1 MPKLTKIT
9 SIAAAAALLALAGGA
24 QAGFGDLTPNTG
36 NTTAPSNWR
45 FAPGQV
51 FDGVAGAL
59 DGVARLSFTTSA
71 GSYGCSGSLLAGG
84 QYVLTAGHCADDFT
98 SMKVEFGAFGGAAL
112 QTRTVA
118 VSDVTLH
125 PLWKGFDA
133 SADAGSDLAIMK
145 LSAPITTIKGYQLST
160 TNDVGK
166 QFLMAGYGTSG
177 TATSSS
183 APSWTDGAY
192 GHYGYNTVDVDS
204 KSFNRATDKVVAGW
218 GYNEAYY
225 TGTTYMSDFDS
236 GTAANNTLGRIAG
249 ATGNEWVSSTGLGAK
264 EALIAGG
271 DSGGGDFVLVNGA
284 YQLSAVHSWGWQG
297 NASNKQ
303 GACDFFGLTG
313 CDTKMNNGSSYGDL
327 SGSTAVFDQTAW
339 INAVTGVTAVPE
351 PASYALMALGLFA
364 VGAVARRRKA

>member
-1 MPKLTKIT
+1 MAKHSKFT

-24 QAGFGDLTPNTG
+24 QAGGAQTPDTG
-36 NTTAPSNWR
+36 NTSSPSNWR

-59 DGVARLSFTTSA
+59 DGVARLSFTTA
-71 GSYGCSGSLLAGG
+71 GGGSYGCSGSLLAGG

-98 SMKVEFGAFGGAAL
+98 SMKVEFGAFGGAAQ

-118 VSDVTLH
+118 VSDASLH
-125 PLWKGFDA
+125 PLWKGFNA
-133 SADAGSDLAIMK
+133 SADAGSDMAILK
-145 LSAPITTIKGYQLST
+145 LSAPVTTIKGYQLST

-177 TATSSS
+177 TATSNSG
-183 APSWTDGAY
+183 PSWNDGSY

-204 KSFNRATDKVVAGW
+204 KTFNRAIDQNVAGW
-218 GYNEAYY
+218 GFSEAYY

-236 GTAANNTLGRIAG
+236 GSVANNTLGRLAG
-249 ATGNEWVSSTGLGAK
+249 VTGNQWTSSTGLGTK

-271 DSGGGDFVLVNGA
+271 DSGGGDFVLVNGE

-297 NASNKQ
+297 NAANGTD
-303 GACDFFGLTG
+303 GACDVFKLTL
-313 CDTKMNNGSSYGDL
+313 CDTKFNNGSSYGDL

-339 INAVTGVTAVPE
+339 ILGVTAVPE
-351 PASYALMALGLFA
+351 PSSYAMMALGLFA
-364 VGAVARRRKA
+364 VGAMVRRRKA